1 MGCRNE
7 ALDMQPS
14 VDMWLSGNEE
24 NRPGVSNSTKGTFL
38 NKSSVDERNGELADR
53 PFGLLL

>member
-24 NRPGVSNSTKGTFL
+24 NRLGVSNSTKGTFL
-38 NKSSVDERNGELADR
+38 NKSSVDERNEELADR
-53 PFGLLL
+53 PSGLLL